1 MGTRWLRNRFVALL
15 KCACDG
21 CLAISVGSSRAS
33 PVPVLNMVLSRPF
46 VDNRLR
52 GDCTGRRPT
61 QLAGR
66 SRRRKGLLQD
76 DDPRNGS
83 LEQRRSSESEGLW
96 SQNAPKDA
104 PNAPK
109 SYTPNLLNSNG
120 GRDRTR
126 TCDLLRVK
134 YQNRFFSVLCFLLC
148 PLIFNNLGRLL
159 SLSRQ
164 PLKAQRDLF

>member
-1 MGTRWLRNRFVALL
+1 DPRGLARHEDDWEPTGSATALL
-15 KCACDG
+15 LCSNAPAPAAG
-21 CLAISVGSSRAS
+21 RRQSVRSGRAS

-52 GDCTGRRPT
+52 GDCTGRRRT
-61 QLAGR
+61 QPAGR

-109 SYTPNLLNSNG
+109 SYTPNLLISNG

-134 YQNRFFSVLCFLLC
+134 YQNRF
-148 PLIFNNLGRLL
+148 
-159 SLSRQ
+159 
-164 PLKAQRDLF
+164 